1 MRNRPSLALVL
12 CVLLAAL
19 LAAVCTV
26 WSAPARAALGTCS
39 ISGTVTAPSVS
50 PVHWV
55 EVTAYDATGAQ
66 VAQTVVSG
74 GAYALTGLSQ
84 GAYRLLF
91 HDTQPSRLRDRYYGG
106 GTTLAGAAVITLSA
120 EGQVAAADVTLEPWG
135 VVQGYVTGQ
144 NSGSV
149 PGASVRLLGAAGQFV
164 APATCNEHGRFEFAE
179 LELGT
184 YYVAADA
191 GPLSLGAFYPSVIS
205 LAEATPVTLTREAPT
220 TQLDIRVLERSG
232 MPIGAAARPD
242 GRQDLPA
249 ELFAVP
255 HSLASD
261 GTTVVAGER
270 WSDSALVYAHTEAG
284 WRLQGRLTPQV
295 KDEYTCGLI
304 QDVDGD
310 TIAISEY
317 VPSTSPGTVG
327 RIWIYRRVD
336 GAWTLEQRLAPS
348 GSAYRSFGA
357 SVAISGDTLLVGAPE
372 ATVGDSIFAGV
383 VYVYTRSGTRWT
395 QRAKLRCD
403 ETNEGGTF
411 GDAIDLQGS
420 TAAIA
425 ASQMDWGG
433 NNNAGQ
439 VFVFTG
445 SGADWDQRAALRP
458 RDGLSCLDFGQ
469 TVALDHGTV
478 AIGAWKSPDS
488 GAVYVFTGKG
498 DSWTQQARLTPS
510 DGNGHMGLG
519 YRLALGGDTI
529 IATTLWPAA
538 QPAGYAAGTGYVF
551 NRTGETWRQEAQLRA
566 PAGESA
572 STVGQSVAVAGGDL
586 LVGSTDVWPNT
597 LRVYHPYVTGLGQP
611 LEVPAPNG
619 VLANDS
625 SSAGQAMTAA
635 LAAGPEHGSL
645 DVHADGS
652 FTYTPDEGW
661 AGDDTF
667 TYLASDGT
675 WTSDPTTVTVT
686 TRDPNAPNVAAED
699 TPKGWVNSPVTVTL
713 AASDDTQV
721 RQVDYRRHAVRRWSR
736 YDEPFT
742 VSEQGATRY
751 DLRAVDVFGNASRTG
766 SLTVKVD
773 TKAPVPRIP
782 HPVTVAR
789 GRTALI
795 KYVIADRRPGS
806 PRADVQIRVQGHG
819 QEPPIMMLPGRPVGK
834 LLTCK
839 YWCRLP
845 RGRYTI
851 LVTAVD
857 AAGNLAKKRARSTL
871 TVR

>member
-1 MRNRPSLALVL
+1 MRNRPTLAAVS

-19 LAAVCTV
+19 LAAVCAV
-26 WSAPARAALGTCS
+26 WAAPARS
-39 ISGTVTAPSVS
+39 S
-50 PVHWV
+50 
-55 EVTAYDATGAQ
+55 DA
-66 VAQTVVSG
+66 
-74 GAYALTGLSQ
+74 
-84 GAYRLLF
+84 
-91 HDTQPSRLRDRYYGG
+91 
-106 GTTLAGAAVITLSA
+106 
-120 EGQVAAADVTLEPWG
+120 TLEPRG
-135 VVQGYVTGQ
+135 RIDGYVTAQ

-149 PGASVRLLGAAGQFV
+149 PGAPVRLLGAAGQLV
-164 APATCNEHGRFEFAE
+164 ASSTCNESGYFAFAE

-184 YYVAADA
+184 YYLCADT
-191 GPLSLGAFYPSVIS
+191 GPLNLGAFYPSAVS
-205 LAEATPVTLTREAPT
+205 LAESTPVTLTPQSPT
-220 TQLDIRVLERSG
+220 ARLEIYVLERTG
-232 MPIGAAARPD
+232 MPTWAAARPD

-255 HSLASD
+255 HSLSSD
-261 GTTVVAGER
+261 GATVVAGER

-295 KDEYTCGLI
+295 KEEYTCGLI
-304 QDVDGD
+304 HDVDGD

-317 VPSTSPGTVG
+317 VPSTGPGTVG
-327 RIWIYRRVD
+327 RVWIYRRGEGD
-336 GAWTLEQRLAPS
+336 WTLEQKLAPS
-348 GSAYRSFGA
+348 GSAYRGFGA

-383 VYVYTRSGTRWT
+383 VYAYTRSGTRWT

-411 GDAIDLQGS
+411 GDALALQGS
-420 TAAIA
+420 TAVVA

-445 SGADWDQRAALRP
+445 GGADWDQRAALRP
-458 RDGLSCLDFGQ
+458 RDGLFCLDFGQ
-469 TVALDHGTV
+469 TVTLDEGTV
-478 AIGAWKSPDS
+478 AVGAWKSPDS
-488 GAVYVFTGKG
+488 GAVYVFTGRG
-498 DSWTQQARLTPS
+498 GSWTQQARLAPS
-510 DGNGHMGLG
+510 DGNGHMGMG

-538 QPAGYAAGTGYVF
+538 QPAGYAAGTVYVF
-551 NRTGETWRQEAQLRA
+551 NRSGETWRQEAQLRA

-586 LVGSTDVWPNT
+586 LVGSTDAWPNT

-611 LEVPAPNG
+611 LDVPAPNG
-619 VLANDS
+619 VLANDTS
-625 SSAGQAMTAA
+625 PTGLALTAA
-635 LAAGPEHGSL
+635 LTAGPEHGSL
-645 DVHADGS
+645 DLHADGS
-652 FTYTPDEGW
+652 LTYTPDAGW

-667 TYLASDGT
+667 TYRAGDGT

-686 TRDPNAPNVAAED
+686 TRDPNAPDVAAED
-699 TPKGWVNSPVTVTL
+699 VPRGWVNSPVTVTL
-713 AASDDTQV
+713 EASDDTQV
-721 RQVDYRRHAVRRWSR
+721 RQVDYRRHAARRWST
-736 YDEPFT
+736 YNEPFT

-773 TKAPVPRIP
+773 TRAPVPKIP
-782 HPVTVAR
+782 HPITVAR

-795 KYVIADRRPGS
+795 KYLIDDRRPGS

-845 RGRYTI
+845 RGRYTL

-857 AAGNLAKKRARSTL
+857 AAGNLAKKPARSTL